1 MVTAVMVGRSVVTLA
16 EAIAAYRQARYTFTY
31 QPGTGRQLAEAEAEL
46 RRVGLDRV
54 SGLVTLPIC
63 AVHFSDVRA
72 DGARMVA
79 VCGGSGSAEV
89 WVSWSGRSLRFGV
102 ESRTYGPWDLVQVR
116 A

>member
-1 MVTAVMVGRSVVTLA
+1 MTVQAVERPVVTLA
-16 EAIAAYRQARYTFTY
+16 EAISAYRQARYTFTY
-31 QPGTGRQLAEAEAEL
+31 VPGTGRQLAEAEAQL
-46 RRVGLDRV
+46 RAAGFDRV
-54 SGLVTLPIC
+54 SGLITLPIS

-72 DGARMVA
+72 DGARMAA

-89 WVSWSGRSLRFGV
+89 WVSWSGRSLPCGV